1 MLPVA
6 LCLGKSETVDVDQ
19 MFIFYYKWSH
29 LHFTDEETEELIKL
43 FTATQLVIFFQL

>member
-29 LHFTDEETEELIKL
+29 LHFTDEETEELIFPNL
-43 FTATQLVIFFQL
+43 ISGVMFCIE